1 MSKGGVT
8 FVPAKRR
15 EEARRG
21 FCSFLPSQFQ
31 IISAYGHVGELIVDF
46 ATTKFIKRL
55 QAAGTVLGSGDCP
68 RVGGSVCAWS
78 DVNH

>member
-1 MSKGGVT
+1 MV
-8 FVPAKRR
+8 FV
-15 EEARRG
+15 
-21 FCSFLPSQFQ
+21 CSFLPSQFQ
-31 IISAYGHVGELIVDF
+31 IISAYGHVGELTVDF